1 MGSDYTTGV
10 SGVGPVTAMEILAS
24 FPFNKRQL
32 LSEESKQARYAQMVK
47 GLQEFKQWVR
57 AGKRTD
63 NTSLKKKLKNV
74 ALNEEFPSVRVS
86 KFLLVLLFLLG
97 YIVIN
102 FMHYIS
108 KVVQAY
114 LEPNI
119 EKSEDKFTWGELDIT
134 ILRDYTKA
142 KFGWSQN
149 KLDEIIKPVLKRMQD
164 RKTQRSVQDFFKRKV
179 EFQSLEEQMS
189 KRVKAAV
196 QKMGPEGPLALEI
209 EKPTESDK
217 PAPKRKATKKD
228 MSNSKSKAGPSAAK
242 QRKNCEEAV
251 LLNQGVKVVTQVKD
265 GKSEFEI
272 KIPKSDRFQELI
284 PQREKD
290 KRSLLENKMKAIE
303 LFRKTQLDKKR
314 KSFKRKA
321 LQPKEKA
328 ELSESDSD

>member
-1 MGSDYTTGV
+1 
-10 SGVGPVTAMEILAS
+10 
-24 FPFNKRQL
+24 
-32 LSEESKQARYAQMVK
+32 
-47 GLQEFKQWVR
+47 
-57 AGKRTD
+57 
-63 NTSLKKKLKNV
+63 
-74 ALNEEFPSVRVS
+74 
-86 KFLLVLLFLLG
+86 
-97 YIVIN
+97 
-102 FMHYIS
+102 MHYIS

-164 RKTQRSVQDFFKRKV
+164 HKTQRSVQDFFKRKV